1 MKKAIS
7 RLVLVTGTV
16 MVAACSEDAAPP
28 QFPPPE
34 VAVVAAHAQTI
45 PLTRE
50 VVGRLAPTRVA
61 EVRAR
66 VSGIILERV
75 YTEGTDVEPG
85 QTLFRIDPA
94 PVQAELNA
102 AEAALTKARV
112 DAGNAA
118 RIARR
123 TQALAPKGLVSSQ
136 DLDNALANERSA
148 AAAVGVAQANVATA
162 RLRLGYATVSSP
174 IAGRAGK
181 ALVTEGALVG
191 EGESTRLTTVEQID
205 PIFVNFSQSASE
217 LREFRSSGQVGGTVQ
232 VLQADGKQLAAGTV
246 DFSGLAVEPSTGVVS
261 LRAIVPNPDRQLL
274 PGMFVNLR
282 ITLGQLSGVFVLPQ
296 ASVLRDPAGA
306 YALVVE
312 ADNKVAQ
319 RRVETH
325 GMTSSDWIVSGE
337 LREGDQVIVSG
348 VQKARPGQ
356 PARAVSA
363 STEKAPTPEGS
374 RPGS

>member
-363 STEKAPTPEGS
+363 STEKAPPPEGS